1 MSESQNS
8 SLAGKSSAKKLG
20 RGLSALLGSP
30 VQIRIPAVQPGFQ
43 GASASP
49 DDDATPRSMQEQI
62 PTAQGSEGPQ
72 VDAAP
77 EGVAA
82 QYGSESRSA
91 PLVAPDRQDGRT
103 PRGIVEIH
111 VEHIKPNQRQPR
123 TDFNEDSI
131 RGLASSIRQAGLMQ
145 PIVVRPTKTGYEL
158 IAGERRWRAAK
169 LLGLSLIPAIVRD
182 LDDQASAEFA
192 LIENVQREDLNPMD
206 RAIALRRLATDF
218 GLTHQVIADRVGL
231 DRASVTN
238 LLRLSDLDTASAQL
252 IRSGALSQGHGKAL
266 LALPDLSVRRSMAE
280 RAIKQDWS
288 VRELERRIQ
297 HVQHPDGTTVAGAVP
312 SRTDKSPR
320 SANAADLERKLAE
333 HLGTRVAIQL
343 GRKKGSG
350 RLVLDFYSL
359 DQFDGLMQRLGFDPS
374 RM

>member
-1 MSESQNS
+1 MSESQQS
-8 SLAGKSSAKKLG
+8 GSAGKSSAKKLG

-30 VQIRIPAVQPGFQ
+30 VQIRIPPAQPVASGMAV
-43 GASASP
+43 SAE
-49 DDDATPRSMQEQI
+49 DTTTPRSMQEQV
-62 PTAQGSEGPQ
+62 PVAQGAQKLPAGPVFNGPPAGEGSASRPTQAQSEDEKGAPTPQ
-72 VDAAP
+72 
-77 EGVAA
+77 
-82 QYGSESRSA
+82 
-91 PLVAPDRQDGRT
+91 
-103 PRGIVEIH
+103 GIVEIH

-123 TDFNEDSI
+123 TDFHEESI

-145 PIVVRPTKTGYEL
+145 PIVVRPAPSGYEL

-169 LLGLSLIPAIVRD
+169 LLGLTVIPAIVRD

-238 LLRLSDLDTASAQL
+238 MLRLSDLDTATAQL
-252 IRSGALSQGHGKAL
+252 VRAGSLSQGHGKAL
-266 LALPDLSVRRSMAE
+266 LALTDLSVRRSMAE

-297 HVQHPDGTTVAGAVP
+297 HVQRPDGTTVAGAAP

>member
-1 MSESQNS
+1 MSESQQSNS
-8 SLAGKSSAKKLG
+8 AGKSSARKLG

-30 VQIRIPAVQPGFQ
+30 VQIRIPAAQPGVQ

-62 PTAQGSEGPQ
+62 PMAQGAWKHSADPM
-72 VDAAP
+72 P
-77 EGVAA
+77 EGLSGRDGSTNRGVPTTAA
-82 QYGSESRSA
+82 
-91 PLVAPDRQDGRT
+91 DRKEGRT
-103 PRGIVEIH
+103 PQGIVEIH
-111 VEHIKPNQRQPR
+111 VEHITPNQRQPR
-123 TDFNEDSI
+123 TDFNEESI
-131 RGLASSIRQAGLMQ
+131 RGLAGSIRQAGLMQ
-145 PIVVRPTKTGYEL
+145 PIVVRPAATGYEL

-169 LLGLSLIPAIVRD
+169 LLGLSVIPAIVRD

-206 RAIALRRLATDF
+206 RAIALRRLSTDF

-238 LLRLSDLDTASAQL
+238 LLRLSDLDTATAQL
-252 IRSGALSQGHGKAL
+252 VRSGALSQGHGKAL
-266 LALPDLSVRRSMAE
+266 LALTDLSARRSMAE

-297 HVQHPDGTTVAGAVP
+297 HVQRPDGATVAGSAP